1 MNLVGGY
8 ESSDDE
14 GDEHNMEKKASKVDQ
29 LSPGVTSSET
39 LTTSTTSL
47 GARAGKKP
55 KAKPGSKAT
64 KGSIKKK
71 STKIVNALILSPEI
85 QAALARG
92 YTLGDSDSDD
102 TLDKKPPKI
111 VRPAGSNA
119 NNLLSLLP
127 KPSTAGNAE
136 SILLKSKRRRRE
148 AAEHR
153 GAATTSGSK
162 RENGSGE
169 NDDSKAS
176 PTASRFSHPA
186 ADRSGV
192 PEREDDSNSNGSD
205 GEDMLDNMRA
215 ASASRQDGKI
225 HATPLFTLPSRSKP
239 PQSALSSTSFAS
251 SGELTNDST
260 GGDEALPSRAY
271 LSASSMSRCDES
283 TRLGSSGLI
292 VGESSSLQ
300 GGFWGPTDQGQASG
314 VQQGEHGLGPHN
326 LGAESA
332 APATA
337 RDHEIAAYGTV
348 HQVGCRSC
356 LKALKI
362 FSCECS
368 LLSPRVGVKI
378 VPVLKCSACVLV
390 MNCNLLS

>member
-1 MNLVGGY
+1 
-8 ESSDDE
+8 
-14 GDEHNMEKKASKVDQ
+14 
-29 LSPGVTSSET
+29 
-39 LTTSTTSL
+39 
-47 GARAGKKP
+47 
-55 KAKPGSKAT
+55 
-64 KGSIKKK
+64 
-71 STKIVNALILSPEI
+71 
-85 QAALARG
+85 
-92 YTLGDSDSDD
+92 
-102 TLDKKPPKI
+102 
-111 VRPAGSNA
+111 
-119 NNLLSLLP
+119 
-127 KPSTAGNAE
+127 
-136 SILLKSKRRRRE
+136 
-148 AAEHR
+148 
-153 GAATTSGSK
+153 
-162 RENGSGE
+162 
-169 NDDSKAS
+169 
-176 PTASRFSHPA
+176 
-186 ADRSGV
+186 
-192 PEREDDSNSNGSD
+192 
-205 GEDMLDNMRA
+205 MLDNMRA

-348 HQVGCRSC
+348 HQWRQEAAFDTGENQAMPMAPGLAGVSGGQEVKVDVDLKPWEEGGGGKASKRKGRDMERALARGDLGALGKETPVMDLRQGDNEYNPLRTKPTTAAMKPEQKHIEASVYDPRTGTTKKTLEPTSLQKRKHQINQLAAQAAGMERELMERSGASR
-356 LKALKI
+356 LTKAQTRSKY
-362 FSCECS
+362 
-368 LLSPRVGVKI
+368 GW
-378 VPVLKCSACVLV
+378 
-390 MNCNLLS
+390 